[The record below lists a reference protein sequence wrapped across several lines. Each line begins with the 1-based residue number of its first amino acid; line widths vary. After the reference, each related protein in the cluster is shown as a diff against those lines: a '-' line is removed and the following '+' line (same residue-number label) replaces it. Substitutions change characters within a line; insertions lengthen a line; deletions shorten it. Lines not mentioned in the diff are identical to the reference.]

1 MEIRNFNLYYHRPAH
16 SGEAGERALP
26 VDSPTVAYCLGRLA
40 T

>member
-1 MEIRNFNLYYHRPAH
+1 MEIRNFNLYFHKPAH

-26 VDSPTVAYCLGRLA
+26 VDSAIGAYWPGRPA